1 MMIPKRRITR
11 TIEEIGAYIPA
22 NREASADIHAE
33 EGAGGLYACLEG
45 GDVVVVCDEVDDVG
59 VRGLRGGLRVDVAAD
74 AAGVVAIRSS
84 FWYVSCDHVMGNGM
98 WCYALFQWSVSDAVA
113 FGGREAACASY
124 FVGVAV

>member
-1 MMIPKRRITR
+1 MMIPKCRITR

-74 AAGVVAIRSS
+74 TAGVVAIRSAAGMLVVTMLWGMGCGATHS
-84 FWYVSCDHVMGNGM
+84 FSG
-98 WCYALFQWSVSDAVA
+98 ALVTQSPLV
-113 FGGREAACASY
+113 GGRRPVHRISL
-124 FVGVAV
+124 G